1 MSEEHVFAPLVE
13 RWTQRFQLDDADC
26 AAIRSLPHSERLL
39 ERDSYV
45 VREGEASN
53 NCCLLLSGFAYR
65 HKLVRAGARQILS
78 LHVSGEF
85 VDLQNCLL
93 GTADHNVQTLSRA
106 TVAFVPQAALLAL
119 AAARP
124 AVGRAMWHDTMIDS
138 SIFRE
143 WVVNVGRRD
152 SVTRIAHLLCEIAVR
167 LGAAGL
173 AQDQSFILPLTQE
186 QLADATGLTSVH
198 TNRVLQALRRDGLI
212 SLSTRS
218 LKVLDWHR
226 LRELGDFNARYLHLE
241 TPRELSPA

>member
-1 MSEEHVFAPLVE
+1 MSEEPILTPLVE
-13 RWTQRFQLDDADC
+13 RWSQRFQLDEADL
-26 AAIRSLPHSERLL
+26 AAIASLPHIERVL
-39 ERDSYV
+39 ERDSYI
-45 VREGEASN
+45 VREGEAST

-65 HKLVRAGARQILS
+65 HKLVKAGARQIIS
-78 LHVSGEF
+78 LHISGEF
-85 VDLQNCLL
+85 VDMQNCLL

-106 TVAFVPQAALLAL
+106 EVAFIPQAALLEL
-119 AAARP
+119 AASRP
-124 AVGRAMWHDTMIDS
+124 AVGRAMWRDTMIDS

-152 SVTRIAHLLCEIAVR
+152 SLTRIAHLLCELATR

-173 AQDQSFILPLTQE
+173 AQDHSFNLPLTQE

-218 LKVLDWHR
+218 LKILDWNR
-226 LRELGDFNARYLHLE
+226 LREVGDFNARYLHLD
-241 TPRELSPA
+241 PQRDLVPG

>member
-1 MSEEHVFAPLVE
+1 
-13 RWTQRFQLDDADC
+13 
-26 AAIRSLPHSERLL
+26 
-39 ERDSYV
+39 
-45 VREGEASN
+45 
-53 NCCLLLSGFAYR
+53 
-65 HKLVRAGARQILS
+65 
-78 LHVSGEF
+78 
-85 VDLQNCLL
+85 
-93 GTADHNVQTLSRA
+93 
-106 TVAFVPQAALLAL
+106 
-119 AAARP
+119 
-124 AVGRAMWHDTMIDS
+124 MI
-138 SIFRE
+138 
-143 WVVNVGRRD
+143 
-152 SVTRIAHLLCEIAVR
+152 RIAHLLCEIAVR

>member
-1 MSEEHVFAPLVE
+1 M
-13 RWTQRFQLDDADC
+13 QRFQLDEADC

-39 ERDSYV
+39 ERDTFI
-45 VREGEASN
+45 VREAEAPN

-65 HKLVRAGARQILS
+65 HKLVRGGARQILS

-106 TVAFVPQAALLAL
+106 KVAFIPQAALLDL

-124 AVGRAMWHDTMIDS
+124 TVGRAMWHDTMIDA

-152 SVTRIAHLLCEIAVR
+152 SMTRIAHLLCEVGVR

-173 AQDQSFILPLTQE
+173 AQDDAFILPLTQE

-212 SLSTRS
+212 SLSTRA
-218 LKVLDWHR
+218 LKILDWHL
-226 LRELGDFNARYLHLE
+226 LRELGDFNPRYLHLAAS
-241 TPRELSPA
+241 RALSPA